1 MHNFERIEHND
12 FQNPLDKSENLNASL
27 LHRKSLQRFV
37 RDVWGDFNKPIEIN
51 TKATNR
57 KQIFMVYIVFAVGHN
72 CITEITN
79 KILNDIVRQKLG
91 NSVAGYAINDELCK
105 RLLEEILECPNYS
118 DILENGGKIIMNW
131 E

>member
-12 FQNPLDKSENLNASL
+12 FQNPLDKSESLNASL

-57 KQIFMVYIVFAVGHN
+57 KQIF
-72 CITEITN
+72 
-79 KILNDIVRQKLG
+79 
-91 NSVAGYAINDELCK
+91 
-105 RLLEEILECPNYS
+105 LECPNYS
-118 DILENGGKIIMNW
+118 DILENGENNNELGVKRFHDNPN
-131 E
+131 